1 MIATEAQIEA
11 FRVEEALHGKSRGY
25 QQHQRYRNLR
35 DNKEIAQSEAAAAR
49 DSLGLAALERWNEI
63 GVGALEGGRQPENDA
78 GGKRDDQREEQDPGV
93 EPGGEGNGHI
103 GRQLDGTERV
113 HAPVCKQQAERSAK

>member
-1 MIATEAQIEA
+1 MIATEARIEA

-25 QQHQRYRNLR
+25 QQHQRYRYLR
-35 DNKEIAQSEAAAAR
+35 DHEEIAQSEASAAR
-49 DSLGLAALERWNEI
+49 PSLGLAAFQRRNEI
-63 GVGALEGGRQPENDA
+63 RTGALEGWRQPENDA
-78 GGKRDDQREEQDPGV
+78 GGKRDDQREEQNARV